1 MAVHRVS
8 FYFKR
13 SLLLLG
19 FLLSAACLSGCGGGA
34 GSDTSRA
41 VVPAVLPAVV
51 PINSVGAGQFK
62 DSTALRTIS
71 TVEISAAM
79 DLAGA
84 AAFRATPRYAVQ
96 THRLTYLTQDA
107 QGREILASGLIA
119 LPLKPAN
126 SPSPVLSYQHGTLTQ
141 QAQAPSNL
149 PDLASPE
156 VVLASQGYIVL
167 SADYVGYGASK
178 ASAHPYLLATP
189 SAAAV
194 IDLLTAAKYW
204 RQIQRIQDN
213 QQIFLAGYSEGAY
226 VTLATQKALD
236 TGTSPHRSEIVS
248 VAAGAGPYNVGRTLD
263 EELKLVR
270 LANPLIGGLLNPG
283 FLRFLGDTDRRN
295 VRDQLLA
302 QVLDANS
309 DVTFSPVVIDNYLA
323 DNRAAIEAFS
333 NVDDWRATVP
343 VDLFHGVDD
352 RTVSYLVSS
361 GTLQAM
367 QSKGSA
373 NLVKLTN
380 CSAVPAG
387 HLECVLPYWRFMLD
401 SFGKLAKNL

>member
-1 MAVHRVS
+1 MLMRWAS
-8 FYFKR
+8 FYLWR
-13 SLLLLG
+13 SLLPLG
-19 FLLSAACLSGCGGGA
+19 VLLSAASLNGCGGGA
-34 GSDTSRA
+34 GSENSRS
-41 VVPAVLPAVV
+41 VVPEVV

-62 DSTALRTIS
+62 DAVPIRTIS
-71 TVEISAAM
+71 TAEISAAM
-79 DLAGA
+79 DLAGV

-96 THRLTYLTQDA
+96 AHRLTYLTQDA
-107 QGREILASGLIA
+107 QGREILASALIA

-126 SPSPVLSYQHGTLTQ
+126 SSSPVLSYQHGTITQ

-167 SADYVGYGASK
+167 SADYVGYGVSK
-178 ASAHPYLLATP
+178 AAPHPYLLAAP
-189 SAAAV
+189 SAAV
-194 IDLLTAAKYW
+194 VVDLLTAAKYW
-204 RQIQRIQDN
+204 RQTQRILDN
-213 QQIFLAGYSEGAY
+213 KQLFLAGYSEGAY
-226 VTLATQKALD
+226 VTLAAQKALEA
-236 TGTSPHRSEIVS
+236 GTSLHRSEVVS

-283 FLRFLGDTDRRN
+283 FLRFLSDTDRRN
-295 VRDQLLA
+295 VRDQLLG
-302 QVLDANS
+302 QVLDGKA
-309 DVTFSPVVIDNYLA
+309 DVAFTPTVIDYYLA
-323 DNRAAIEAFS
+323 DNRSAIETQS

-361 GTLQAM
+361 GTLQAL

-373 NLVKLTN
+373 NLAKLTN
-380 CSAVPAG
+380 CTAVPAG

>member
-1 MAVHRVS
+1 MLVRWAS
-8 FYFKR
+8 FCFKR
-13 SLLLLG
+13 SLLPLG
-19 FLLSAACLSGCGGGA
+19 VLLSAACLSGCGGGA

-41 VVPAVLPAVV
+41 VVPEAVL
-51 PINSVGAGQFK
+51 INSVGAGQFK
-62 DSTALRTIS
+62 DSVPLRAIS
-71 TVEISAAM
+71 TGEISAAM
-79 DLAGA
+79 DLAGV

-96 THRLTYLTQDA
+96 AHRLTYLTQDA
-107 QGREILASGLIA
+107 QGREILASALIA

-126 SPSPVLSYQHGTLTQ
+126 SPSPVLSYQHGTITQ

-178 ASAHPYLLATP
+178 AAPHPYLLAVP

-204 RQIQRIQDN
+204 RQTQRILDN
-213 QQIFLAGYSEGAY
+213 KQIFLAGYSEGAY
-226 VTLATQKALD
+226 VTLATQKALEA
-236 TGTSPHRSEIVS
+236 GTSPHRSEVVS

-270 LANPLIGGLLNPG
+270 QASPLIGGLLNPG
-283 FLRFLGDTDRRN
+283 FLRFLSDTDRRN

-302 QVLDANS
+302 QVLDAKS

-333 NVDDWRATVP
+333 NVDEWRATVP

-373 NLVKLTN
+373 NLAKLTN
-380 CSAVPAG
+380 CTAVPAG

>member
-1 MAVHRVS
+1 MWVRWAS
-8 FYFKR
+8 FYLWR
-13 SLLLLG
+13 SLLPLG
-19 FLLSAACLSGCGGGA
+19 VLLSAAYLSGCGGGA
-34 GSDTSRA
+34 GSESFRS
-41 VVPAVLPAVV
+41 VVPEVV

-62 DSTALRTIS
+62 DAVPIRTIS

-84 AAFRATPRYAVQ
+84 FAFRAVPQYAVQ
-96 THRLTYLTQDA
+96 AHRLTYLTQDA
-107 QGREILASGLIA
+107 QGREILASALIA
-119 LPLKPAN
+119 LPMKPAN
-126 SPSPVLSYQHGTLTQ
+126 SSSPVLSYQHGTITQ

-167 SADYVGYGASK
+167 AADYVGYGASK
-178 ASAHPYLLATP
+178 TAAHPYLLAAP

-204 RQIQRIQDN
+204 RQTQRILDN
-213 QQIFLAGYSEGAY
+213 KQIFLAGYSEGAY
-226 VTLATQKALD
+226 VTLATQKALEA
-236 TGTSPHRSEIVS
+236 GTSVHLSEIVS

-270 LANPLIGGLLNPG
+270 LANPLLGGLLNPG
-283 FLRFLGDTDRRN
+283 FLRFLSDTDRRY
-295 VRDQLLA
+295 VRDQLLGL
-302 QVLDANS
+302 VLEANS
-309 DVTFSPVVIDNYLA
+309 DVTFSPTVIDNYLA
-323 DNRAAIEAFS
+323 DNRPAIESLS

-343 VDLFHGVDD
+343 VDLFHGIDD
-352 RTVSYLVSS
+352 RTVAYLVSS
-361 GTLQAM
+361 GTLKAM

-373 NLVKLTN
+373 NFAKLTN
-380 CSAVPAG
+380 CTAVPAG

>member
-1 MAVHRVS
+1 MLVRWAS
-8 FYFKR
+8 FCFKR
-13 SLLLLG
+13 SWLPRGVLLC
-19 FLLSAACLSGCGGGA
+19 AACLSGCGGGA

-41 VVPAVLPAVV
+41 VVPEVV

-62 DSTALRTIS
+62 DSVPLRAIS
-71 TVEISAAM
+71 TAEISAAM
-79 DLAGA
+79 DLAGV

-96 THRLTYLTQDA
+96 AHRLTYLTQDA
-107 QGREILASGLIA
+107 QGREILASALIA

-126 SPSPVLSYQHGTLTQ
+126 SPSPVLSYQHGTITQ

-178 ASAHPYLLATP
+178 AAPHPYLLAVP

-204 RQIQRIQDN
+204 RQTQRILDN
-213 QQIFLAGYSEGAY
+213 KQIFLAGYSEGAY
-226 VTLATQKALD
+226 VTLATQKALEA
-236 TGTSPHRSEIVS
+236 GTSPHRSEVVS

-270 LANPLIGGLLNPG
+270 QASPLIGGLLNPG
-283 FLRFLGDTDRRN
+283 FLRFLSDTDRRN

-302 QVLDANS
+302 QVLDAKS

-333 NVDDWRATVP
+333 NVDEWRATVP

-373 NLVKLTN
+373 NLAKLTN
-380 CSAVPAG
+380 CTAVPAG